1 MSRAFILQGAVVYLQ
16 YLYLTCKYRCIV
28 VSKNNRLLLS
38 GIEHQKSETVLV
50 VIDYQ
55 RDNFYMR
62 GGKLTLNGVG
72 SCSLFP
78 ATFHIEV
85 MIHSLAESS
94 RICLV

>member
-38 GIEHQKSETVLV
+38 GIEHQKSETALV

-62 GGKLTLNGVG
+62 GGNGVG